1 MFAPVSSGGDL
12 QRGSRRRKTQA
23 METEPGSLSL
33 QLVDRLGK
41 LEGLIIGLQT
51 TISQGQQQTT
61 AFMSRVERL
70 EARQVELERNM
81 ITKDDISQLVAKV
94 DQLTTSEARQQGGT
108 AVVSWSAQTIATW
121 AAALIALLAL
131 VGVGV
136 NRERINHQMPA
147 AGRSASP

>member
-1 MFAPVSSGGDL
+1 MDSDA
-12 QRGSRRRKTQA
+12 
-23 METEPGSLSL
+23 GSLL

-51 TISQGQQQTT
+51 SIGQSQAQTT
-61 AFMSRVERL
+61 AFMGRVERL

-94 DQLTTSEARQQGGT
+94 DQLTASDARQQGGT
-108 AVVSWSAQTIATW
+108 AVAKWSTQTVSSW
-121 AAALIALLAL
+121 AAVIIALLAL

-136 NRERINHQMPA
+136 QRERINHQMPA
-147 AGRSASP
+147 GRSASP